1 MPDLIQIVVALSGGV
16 VGYGDVL
23 WILTIA
29 VCCLLVLSAI
39 KLLSEHTA
47 YSAPGPGTRRW
58 PLVLLWAV
66 IGVSLAADLPDW
78 LGIPNV
84 NDYTTPWHV
93 TILCWTLASVLAALA
108 FFKARS
114 RHPGVA
120 VLSTLAGLILS
131 VALVDG
137 ALSMQ
142 QYGVT
147 APAALLY
154 AAPLPLGGIL
164 LGWALATRRR
174 AYALYL
180 AAWFVALAM
189 VGQRLYLG
197 EMGTPMYRVEHLS
210 SVPAFNP
217 EYPKAVAMVSEATQA
232 EALISVAYCLAAI
245 ALLTLPL
252 LFRAPTLQA
261 SMRRLGRKERDAW
274 KRVPESG
281 GHTMV
286 QQGGAQL

>member
-1 MPDLIQIVVALSGGV
+1 MPDLIQIVLALSGGV

-47 YSAPGPGTRRW
+47 YSALGPGTRRW

-84 NDYTTPWHV
+84 DDYSTPWHV
-93 TILCWTLASVLAALA
+93 TILVWTLASVLPALA

-131 VALVDG
+131 VALVG
-137 ALSMQ
+137 ATLRMQ
-142 QYGVT
+142 V
-147 APAALLY
+147 
-154 AAPLPLGGIL
+154 
-164 LGWALATRRR
+164 
-174 AYALYL
+174 
-180 AAWFVALAM
+180 
-189 VGQRLYLG
+189 
-197 EMGTPMYRVEHLS
+197 
-210 SVPAFNP
+210 
-217 EYPKAVAMVSEATQA
+217 
-232 EALISVAYCLAAI
+232 
-245 ALLTLPL
+245 
-252 LFRAPTLQA
+252 
-261 SMRRLGRKERDAW
+261 
-274 KRVPESG
+274 
-281 GHTMV
+281 
-286 QQGGAQL
+286 